1 MGELRINPCCVAFG
15 ISHFRAFNIHIQ
27 QGYLDA
33 HSRKFIKSTCEY
45 KKGSIHC
52 STMQSPNS
60 KKQTNKQP
68 KNRKALPNRNTNLK
82 SKSRTNCQKQS
93 G

>member
-52 STMQSPNS
+52 STMQSPIPKN
-60 KKQTNKQP
+60 KQTN
-68 KNRKALPNRNTNLK
+68 N
-82 SKSRTNCQKQS
+82 QKTEKHYQTELQI
-93 G
+93 